1 MLIFIKKAIELLHQ
15 RSKEKPLLAYRK
27 NVVDASNR
35 TNYQNEYDRIRY
47 YLSNQSILPP
57 STVEQFKNRAKL
69 LKSLGA
75 TDEDKLE

>member
-1 MLIFIKKAIELLHQ
+1 MIDT
-15 RSKEKPLLAYRK
+15 
-27 NVVDASNR
+27 NNR
-35 TNYQNEYDRIRY
+35 TTYQNEYGRIRY

-57 STVEQFKNRAKL
+57 GTVEQFQNRAKL